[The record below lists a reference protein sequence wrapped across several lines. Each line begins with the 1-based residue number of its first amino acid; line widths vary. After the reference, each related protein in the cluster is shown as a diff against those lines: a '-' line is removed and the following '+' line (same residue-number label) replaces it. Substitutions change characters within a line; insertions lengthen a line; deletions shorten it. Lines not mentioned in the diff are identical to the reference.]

1 MEVCP
6 FCNHTTS
13 SNTQTCPNCGAY
25 IAPSGLPNKTALRS
39 GQYVLEHILGQG
51 GFGITY
57 FGHDTVLQRA
67 VAIKE
72 LFPDGSTRHGQ
83 QLVPTASL
91 GAHGFHE
98 LKSRFLEEAQ
108 TLARFNHPGV
118 VRVFDTFEEH
128 GTAFLVMEA
137 LEGHTLGQAIERLGK
152 LNADAVHKLGLQ
164 LGAAL
169 EVVHTAGL
177 LHRDIKPDNVFLTH
191 DHRTVLI
198 DFGSARTYR
207 SDRTVRHTQLVT
219 PGYAAPEQYASSA
232 KFAPYTD
239 VYGLAATLYHALVG
253 HAPPTAT
260 DRFVGTI
267 PFDWPKNISQTLQT
281 ALEAGLALN
290 VSHRPQSVNQFLGLL
305 EGVGPA
311 PKSSASLHDPMHEEV
326 LFRSWDVV
334 VTNKFVTHDGKTY
347 PVPEI
352 HDLRV
357 QEKVERLTFDTP
369 TDFPQAFVLV
379 PAVVVFVT
387 VGYLIVSV
395 HSHLS
400 LLPILPLFAIGLFLI
415 RKVYR
420 NSVTAEERIRKILF
434 AAYRGQQHQI
444 YASSEEGKTE
454 KVLQAIRLAHR

>member
-1 MEVCP
+1 M
-6 FCNHTTS
+6 
-13 SNTQTCPNCGAY
+13 
-25 IAPSGLPNKTALRS
+25 
-39 GQYVLEHILGQG
+39 LEHILGQG

-72 LFPDGSTRHGQ
+72 LFPDGSTRHGN
-83 QLVPTASL
+83 QLVPAASL
-91 GAHGFHE
+91 GTHGFHE
-98 LKSRFLEEAQ
+98 LKTRFLEEAQ

-118 VRVFDTFEEH
+118 VRVLDAFEEH

-137 LEGHTLGQAIERLGK
+137 LEGHTLGQAIDRLGK
-152 LNADAVHKLGLQ
+152 FTADDVHKLGLH

-169 EVVHTAGL
+169 EVVHAAGL
-177 LHRDIKPDNVFLTH
+177 LHRDIKPDNIFLTH
-191 DHRTVLI
+191 YYRTVLI
-198 DFGSARTYR
+198 DFGSARTYH
-207 SDRTVRHTQLVT
+207 SNRTVRHTQLVT

-253 HAPPTAT
+253 HAPPSAT
-260 DRFVGTI
+260 DRFVATI
-267 PFDWPKNISQTLQT
+267 PFDWPQNISHTLQS

-290 VSHRPQSVNQFLGLL
+290 VSHRPQSINQFLGLL
-305 EGVGPA
+305 EGVGSA
-311 PKSSASLHDPMHEEV
+311 PKSRANAHDPKHEEV

-357 QEKVERLTFDTP
+357 QEKIERLTFDTP

-387 VGYLIVSV
+387 IGYLIVSV
-395 HSHLS
+395 NRHFSPVL
-400 LLPILPLFAIGLFLI
+400 ILPLFAIGLFLI

-420 NSVTAEERIRKILF
+420 NSVTAEERMNKVLF

>member
-6 FCNHTTS
+6 FCNHATS
-13 SNTQTCPNCGAY
+13 SDTQTCTNCGAY
-25 IAPSGLPNKTALRS
+25 IAPSELPSKTALRS
-39 GQYVLEHILGQG
+39 GQYVLERVLGQG

-72 LFPDGSTRHGQ
+72 LFPDGSTRHGK
-83 QLVPTASL
+83 QLVPAASL
-91 GAHGFHE
+91 GAYGFHE
-98 LKSRFLEEAQ
+98 LKTRFLEEAQ

-118 VRVFDTFEEH
+118 VRVFDTFEER

-137 LEGHTLGQAIERLGK
+137 LEGHTLGQAIDRLGK
-152 LNADAVHKLGLQ
+152 LKADAVHKLGLQ

-169 EVVHTAGL
+169 EVVHAAGL

-198 DFGSARTYR
+198 DFGSARAYR

-253 HAPPTAT
+253 HAPPAAT
-260 DRFVGTI
+260 DRFVATS
-267 PFDWPKNISQTLQT
+267 PFDWPQDISQTLQT

-305 EGVGPA
+305 EGVGKS
-311 PKSSASLHDPMHEEV
+311 PKINRDSSDHTEEV

-334 VTNKFVTHDGKTY
+334 VTNRFFTHDDLNV
-347 PVPEI
+347 PVRGI
-352 HDLRV
+352 HGLRV
-357 QEKVERLTFDTP
+357 QEKLENR
-369 TDFPQAFVLV
+369 PQANISDDVEFIQLLTRTIVLISVCIFITSVTHIHVALTLPVVGIYILYSRRSYRKFFV
-379 PAVVVFVT
+379 PEQQVVQ
-387 VGYLIVSV
+387 S
-395 HSHLS
+395 
-400 LLPILPLFAIGLFLI
+400 LFAIVNGHQ
-415 RKVYR
+415 R
-420 NSVTAEERIRKILF
+420 
-434 AAYRGQQHQI
+434 QI

>member
-13 SNTQTCPNCGAY
+13 HDTQTCPNCGAY
-25 IAPSGLPNKTALRS
+25 IAPSQLPNKTALRS
-39 GQYVLEHILGQG
+39 GQYVLEQVLGQG

-83 QLVPTASL
+83 HLVPAASL

-98 LKSRFLEEAQ
+98 LKTRFLEEAQ
-108 TLARFNHPGV
+108 TLARFNHPSV
-118 VRVFDTFEEH
+118 VRVFDAFEEH

-137 LEGHTLGQAIERLGK
+137 LEGHTLGQAIDRLGK
-152 LNADAVHKLGLQ
+152 LKADDVHKLGLH

-169 EVVHTAGL
+169 EVVHAAGL

-198 DFGSARTYR
+198 DFGSARTYH

-253 HAPPTAT
+253 HAPLSAT
-260 DRFVGTI
+260 DRFVATL
-267 PFDWPKNISQTLQT
+267 PFDWPQNVSHTLQS

-290 VSHRPQSVNQFLGLL
+290 VSHRPQSINQFLGLL
-305 EGVGPA
+305 EGIG
-311 PKSSASLHDPMHEEV
+311 SAQKAIHNVSDHNEEV

-334 VTNKFVTHDGKTY
+334 VTNRFFTHEKKTISIR
-347 PVPEI
+347 EI
-352 HDLRV
+352 HGLV
-357 QEKVERLTFDTP
+357 IEEKVESLSFNLKDDFSLVTFIAE
-369 TDFPQAFVLV
+369 FGGVL
-379 PAVVVFVT
+379 
-387 VGYLIVSV
+387 
-395 HSHLS
+395 
-400 LLPILPLFAIGLFLI
+400 AIGTFIVFFFKISQFFIIPLIIFDVFLAYSRYKNALI
-415 RKVYR
+415 G
-420 NSVTAEERIRKILF
+420 EQRITKILN
-434 AAYRGQQHQI
+434 AVIKGQQQQI
-444 YASSEEGKTE
+444 YASSEEDKTE
-454 KVLQAIRLAHR
+454 KVLQAIRSAHR

>member
-6 FCNHTTS
+6 FCNHATS
-13 SNTQTCPNCGAY
+13 HDTQTCPNCGAY
-25 IAPSGLPNKTALRS
+25 IAPSQLPSKTALRS
-39 GQYVLEHILGQG
+39 GQYVLEHVLGQG

-57 FGHDTVLQRA
+57 FGSDTVLQRP

-83 QLVPTASL
+83 QLVPAASL

-98 LKSRFLEEAQ
+98 LKTRFLEEAQ

-152 LNADAVHKLGLQ
+152 LNTDAVHKLGLQ

-169 EVVHTAGL
+169 EVVHGAGL
-177 LHRDIKPDNVFLTH
+177 LHRDIKPDNVFLTY

-260 DRFVGTI
+260 DRFIATL
-267 PFDWPKNISQTLQT
+267 PFDWPQDISQTLQT

-290 VSHRPQSVNQFLGLL
+290 VSHRPPSVNQFLGLL
-305 EGVGPA
+305 EGVGKAHKPVGSN
-311 PKSSASLHDPMHEEV
+311 SSDHAEEV

-334 VTNKFVTHDGKTY
+334 VTNRFFTHEKKTLS
-347 PVPEI
+347 VREI
-352 HDLRV
+352 HGLV
-357 QEKVERLTFDTP
+357 IEEKVESLSFNLKDDFSLVTFVAV
-369 TDFPQAFVLV
+369 FGGVLGV
-379 PAVVVFVT
+379 GTFIVFISKISQFFIIP
-387 VGYLIVSV
+387 LIVFDV
-395 HSHLS
+395 FLAYSHYKNAL
-400 LLPILPLFAIGLFLI
+400 IG
-415 RKVYR
+415 
-420 NSVTAEERIRKILF
+420 EQRISKILG
-434 AAYRGQQHQI
+434 AVINGHQQQI

-454 KVLQAIRLAHR
+454 KVLQAIRSAHR